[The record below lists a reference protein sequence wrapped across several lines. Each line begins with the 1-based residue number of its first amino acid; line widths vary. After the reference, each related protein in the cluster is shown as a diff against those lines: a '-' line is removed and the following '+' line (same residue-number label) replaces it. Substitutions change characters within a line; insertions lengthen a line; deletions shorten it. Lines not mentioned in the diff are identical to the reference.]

1 MDAKREFLN
10 ELAASIRPLEHGAMA
25 AAKQHQDHLTKP
37 AGSLGRL
44 EELAIWMAG
53 VTGELTPATVPRTV
67 VVMAGDHGVASE
79 GVSAYPSEVTPQM
92 VMNFLG
98 GGAAINVLARQTT
111 ARVLVVDLGV
121 ACELGQ
127 VDGLVARK
135 VGSGT
140 ANIATGP
147 AMSRSQALR
156 ALRVGAEL
164 AQSEIADGARM
175 LATGEMGIGNTTPAS
190 ALICALTDT
199 PPELV
204 VGRGTG
210 LDDAGL
216 AHKRTVVGRALAS
229 NRSALSDP
237 VDALA
242 AIGGYEIA
250 GLVGLILAGAA
261 RRRPVV
267 LDGFIA
273 GAAALVAA
281 RIAPAA
287 RNYMLAGHLSAEQG
301 HRVALSALDLQP
313 LLDLDLRLGE
323 GTGAVLAFYIIDAA
337 TRIMAE
343 MATFS
348 EASISRGVE
357 R

>member
-1 MDAKREFLN
+1 MDANKEFLN
-10 ELAASIRPLEHGAMA
+10 DLTASIRPLDQDAMA
-25 AAKQHQDHLTKP
+25 AAKRHQKNLTKP

-44 EELAIWMAG
+44 EGLAIWMAG
-53 VTGELTPATVPRTV
+53 ITGELAPATAPRTV
-67 VVMAGDHGVASE
+67 IVMAGDHGVVGE

-98 GGAAINVLARQTT
+98 GGAAINVLARQAG

-121 ACELGQ
+121 ATELDQ
-127 VDGLVARK
+127 LDGLVARK
-135 VGSGT
+135 VAFGT
-140 ANIATGP
+140 DNIATGP
-147 AMSRSQALR
+147 AMSKSQALK
-156 ALRVGAEL
+156 ALAIGAEL
-164 AQSEIADGARM
+164 AESEFAAGARM

-199 PPELV
+199 PPEVV

-210 LDDAGL
+210 LDDSGL
-216 AHKRTVVGRALAS
+216 ARKRTVVARALAS
-229 NRSALSDP
+229 NESALNDP

-242 AIGGYEIA
+242 AVGGYEIA
-250 GLVGLILAGAA
+250 GLVGLILACAA
-261 RRRPVV
+261 GRRPVV

-287 RNYMLAGHLSAEQG
+287 RNYMLAGHLSAERG
-301 HRVALSALDLQP
+301 HRVALKSLGLKP

-323 GTGAVLAFYIIDAA
+323 GTGAVLAFHLVDAA

-348 EASISRGVE
+348 EASISQSVE

>member
-1 MDAKREFLN
+1 MNGEQEFLN
-10 ELAASIRPLEHGAMA
+10 DLVTSIRPLDRAAMA
-25 AAKQHQDHLTKP
+25 AARQHQDNLTKP

-44 EELAIWMAG
+44 EELAIWLAG
-53 VTGELTPATVPRTV
+53 VTGELTPATEPRTV
-67 VVMAGDHGVASE
+67 IVMAGDHGVTSE

-98 GGAAINVLARQTT
+98 GGAAINVLADQ
-111 ARVLVVDLGV
+111 ARAKVLVVDLGV
-121 ACELGQ
+121 ATEMGE
-127 VDGLVARK
+127 VSGLVARK
-135 VGSGT
+135 VGPGT
-140 ANIATGP
+140 ANIAVGP
-147 AMSRSQALR
+147 AMSRPHALKALR
-156 ALRVGAEL
+156 IGAEL
-164 AQSEIADGARM
+164 AESEIAAGARL

-199 PPELV
+199 APEV
-204 VGRGTG
+204 IVGRGTG

-216 AHKRTVVGRALAS
+216 AHKRKVVGRALAS
-229 NRSALSDP
+229 NRSALTDP
-237 VDALA
+237 VDALG

-250 GLVGLILAGAA
+250 GMVGSILAGAA

-281 RIAPAA
+281 RIAPTA
-287 RNYMLAGHLSAEQG
+287 RNYMVAGHLSAEPG
-301 HRVALSALDLQP
+301 HLVALNALELQP
-313 LLDLDLRLGE
+313 LLNLSLRLGE
-323 GTGAVLAFYIIDAA
+323 GTGAVLAFHLIDAA

-348 EASISRGVE
+348 EASISRAVE

>member
-1 MDAKREFLN
+1 MNGEQEFLN
-10 ELAASIRPLEHGAMA
+10 DLVTSIRPLDRAAMA
-25 AAKQHQDHLTKP
+25 AARQHQDNLTKP

-53 VTGELTPATVPRTV
+53 VTGELSPATEPRTV
-67 VVMAGDHGVASE
+67 IVMAGDHGVTSE

-98 GGAAINVLARQTT
+98 GGAAINVLAGQAR

-121 ACELGQ
+121 ATEMGE
-127 VDGLVARK
+127 VSGLVARK
-135 VGSGT
+135 VGPGT
-140 ANIATGP
+140 ANIAVGP
-147 AMSRSQALR
+147 AMSRPQALK
-156 ALRVGAEL
+156 ALRIGAEL
-164 AQSEIADGARM
+164 AESEIAAGARL

-199 PPELV
+199 VPEV
-204 VGRGTG
+204 IVGRGTG

-216 AHKRTVVGRALAS
+216 AHKRRVVGRALAS
-229 NRSALSDP
+229 NRSSLTDP

-250 GLVGLILAGAA
+250 GMVGSILAGAA
-261 RRRPVV
+261 RRRAVV

-287 RNYMLAGHLSAEQG
+287 RNYMVAGHLSAEPG
-301 HRVALSALDLQP
+301 HLVALSALDLQP
-313 LLDLDLRLGE
+313 LLNLSLRLGE
-323 GTGAVLAFYIIDAA
+323 GTGAVLAFHLIDAA

-348 EASISRGVE
+348 EASISRAVE